1 MNDELKQFYTTQDA
15 ERIVYNA
22 FTISSPTIGEFRFVI
37 EQSDNLDFYVD
48 GATKEF
54 IGCSASIPEQ
64 SILSSDDVD
73 KGEVSFDRVGFEV
86 VSEIRKL
93 DYAPTFEAV
102 TVRFLTYL
110 EGEQDAVYD
119 YSAYMSSFSAGAR
132 QVKLSLTSEN
142 LEKQTKV
149 NKIFDPSIYIGLQGL

>member
-1 MNDELKQFYTTQDA
+1 MNDELKQFYVTQDA

-22 FTISSPTIGEFRFVI
+22 FIISSPTIGEFRFVTD
-37 EQSDNLDFYVD
+37 QSDDLDLFVD
-48 GATKEF
+48 GETKTF
-54 IGCSASIPEQ
+54 TGCIASIPEQ

-110 EGEQDAVYD
+110 EGQQDALYD
-119 YSAYMSSFSAGAR
+119 YSAYMSNFTAGVR
-132 QVKLSLTSEN
+132 QVKIELTTEN

-149 NKIFDPSIYIGLQGL
+149 NKIFDPAIYVGLQGL

>member
-1 MNDELKQFYTTQDA
+1 MNDELKQFYVTQDS
-15 ERIVYNA
+15 ERIVYNT
-22 FTISSPTIGEFRFVI
+22 FIISSPTIGEFRFVI
-37 EQSDNLDFYVD
+37 DQSDNLDFYVD

-54 IGCSASIPEQ
+54 IGCAASIPEQ

-73 KGEVSFDRVGFEV
+73 KGEVSFNRIGFEV

-93 DYAPTFEAV
+93 DDAPTFEAV

-110 EGEQDAVYD
+110 DGEQDALYD
-119 YSAYMSSFSAGAR
+119 YSVYMSNFTAGAR
-132 QVKLSLTSEN
+132 QVKIQLTTEN

-149 NKIFDPSIYIGLQGL
+149 NKIFDPSIYVGLQGL